1 MRQRRD
7 LRGGWLKPVLTGQLP
22 GRWIALCGVLIA
34 ILLAVPVLAGLRG
47 SSEPAAS
54 GGAASS
60 GEATFLAEGY
70 AQLEQSGYRFSSAP
84 SAWDVIGS
92 MAIPLMVVI
101 VGAYGTI
108 RGLRYLNRRMAQA
121 AGRSEFLEVIETLPL
136 GGAGVLHVVRIGN
149 RVVVIG
155 AGGTGLS
162 LITELGAEEA
172 QALLA
177 RRAGQAGGMSSMT
190 AMLPRFRDVLATRL
204 PHAWS
209 IVDTTVRGDAGAGL
223 ERQGNA
229 PPRPPVG
236 ANGARW
242 LDDETEASRRFGYRP
257 DARDG

>member
-1 MRQRRD
+1 M
-7 LRGGWLKPVLTGQLP
+7 
-22 GRWIALCGVLIA
+22 CGVLIA
-34 ILLAVPVLAGLRG
+34 SLLAVPVLAGLRG
-47 SSEPAAS
+47 GSEPAAS
-54 GGAASS
+54 GGAPNS

-92 MAIPLMVVI
+92 MAVPLLVVI
-101 VGAYGTI
+101 VGAYGAI

-121 AGRSEFLEVIETLPL
+121 AGIGACSEFLEVIETLPL

-149 RVVVIG
+149 RVMVIG

-162 LITELGAEEA
+162 LITELGVEEA

-177 RRAGQAGGMSSMT
+177 RRAGQAGGVRSLT
-190 AMLPRFRDVLATRL
+190 AILPRFRDVLATRL

-223 ERQGNA
+223 GRQGDA

-242 LDDETEASRRFGYRP
+242 LEDETEASRRFGYRP
-257 DARDG
+257 DAREG